1 MNEPATSDDVERAK
15 NAILARI
22 NEQNTAT
29 RAHLAN
35 EVATVR
41 NDVGF
46 IKSGLAR
53 LLKAIKRFLTKHGVN
68 SDDL

>member
-1 MNEPATSDDVERAK
+1 MNEPASQDDVERAK
-15 NAILARI
+15 TAILRRLD
-22 NEQNTAT
+22 EQNIAT
-29 RAHLAN
+29 RAHMAN

-41 NDVGF
+41 NDMGF
-46 IKSGLAR
+46 MKSGLAR